1 MLELNTFIEELDKV
15 GTYHDLNKL
24 TKKVL
29 DYVNTFND
37 KTLYPLE
44 YFHATIE
51 VQERLDNMTPLDKIK
66 LLQSEQEHTFS
77 GEEFIE
83 MLEFAKI
90 KVAKSCRYVEHISNT
105 QNAKIMSGNK
115 RVWQTIFKALDSL
128 LAYEM

>member
-1 MLELNTFIEELDKV
+1 MLELNAFIKELDKV

-29 DYVNTFND
+29 DYVDTFND
-37 KTLYPLE
+37 NSLYPTE
-44 YFHATIE
+44 YLHATIE
-51 VQERLDNMTPLDKIK
+51 VEKKLDNMTPLDKIK
-66 LLQSEQEHTFS
+66 LLQSEDEHTFS

-90 KVAKSCRYVEHISNT
+90 KVAKSCHYVEHISNKQT
-105 QNAKIMSGNK
+105 ARIMSGNK
-115 RVWQTIFKALDSL
+115 RVWGTVFKTLDKL